1 MQVQSSLIM
10 NYAELANA
18 GVHEQPVYEPGKPI
32 GYVAQE
38 FGLEPAQIAK
48 LASNE
53 NPFGASPKAMAAA
66 QASLK
71 SAHLYPDGGCGELRA
86 AIAEVRGVDEGT
98 IIVGNGSNEIIELLG
113 HAFLRPGLEVVMG
126 EQAFIVYKLVTK
138 LFGATPVEVPMLDF
152 GHNLKAMR
160 AAVTDRT
167 RLLFVASPNNPTG
180 MANSEADLIELAESL
195 PEHVIL
201 CLDEAYAEYLESSP
215 DLRLQIETGRKVFCL
230 RTFSKIY
237 GLGGLRVGYG
247 YGDSKLIQ
255 LLQRVRQPFN
265 VSSVAQAAATAAL
278 SDHGFLDMC
287 RSANEAGRKQLVEGM
302 EALGYATIGGQ
313 ANFVLSMVG
322 DGGAFFKALQQ
333 RGIIVRPLA
342 PYGMAEFVRITI
354 GTPTDNERLLEA
366 TREIA
371 QSSEVS
377 A

>member
-1 MQVQSSLIM
+1 MK
-10 NYAELANA
+10 YAELANA

-32 GYVAQE
+32 EYVAQE
-38 FGLEPAQIAK
+38 FGLEPSQIAK

-53 NPFGASPKAMAAA
+53 NPFGASPRAMAAA

-71 SAHLYPDGGCGELRA
+71 SAHLYPDGACGQLRA
-86 AIAEVRGVDEGT
+86 AIAEVRGVDDDT

-152 GHNLKAMR
+152 GHDLKAMR
-160 AAVTDRT
+160 AAVTDHT
-167 RLLFVASPNNPTG
+167 RLMFVASPNNPTG
-180 MANSEADLIELAESL
+180 MANLEADLIELTESL

-201 CLDEAYAEYLESSP
+201 CLDEAYAEYLESAP
-215 DLRLQIETGRKVFCL
+215 DLGAQIAAGRKVFCL

-247 YGDSKLIQ
+247 YGDPKLIQ
-255 LLQRVRQPFN
+255 LLQGVRQPFN
-265 VSSVAQAAATAAL
+265 VSCVAQAAATAAL
-278 SDHGFLDMC
+278 SDHEFIDMC
-287 RSANEAGRKQLVEGM
+287 RSANEAGRRQLVEGM

-313 ANFVLSMVG
+313 ANFVLSQVG
-322 DGGAFFKALQQ
+322 DGGLFFKALQK

-354 GTPTDNERLLEA
+354 GTVAENERLLEA

-371 QSSEVS
+371 QNPEVS